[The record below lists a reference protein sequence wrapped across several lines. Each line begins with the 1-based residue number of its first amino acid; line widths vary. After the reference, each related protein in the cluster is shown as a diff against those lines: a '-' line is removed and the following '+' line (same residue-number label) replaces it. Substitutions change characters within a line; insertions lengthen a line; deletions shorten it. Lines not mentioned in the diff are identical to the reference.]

1 MLPTGAYCTQ
11 SDTPWPANGAGP
23 RHLRVRFPT
32 HWCDAIVHRGHR
44 DRAQSA
50 RKGTFMELKA
60 GVQLKS
66 AVSTTEVVVVR
77 APKDEVTLTCG
88 GAPMLGRDEESSGAA
103 IQAGDDGSSLLGKRY
118 VDETSEIEV
127 LCTKPGDGT
136 LAVDGRALELKS
148 AKPLPSS
155 D

>member
-1 MLPTGAYCTQ
+1 MCSAVSVFVYGSPLTGAVHIRTGRRR
-11 SDTPWPANGAGP
+11 DTGVQG
-23 RHLRVRFPT
+23 T
-32 HWCDAIVHRGHR
+32 
-44 DRAQSA
+44 
-50 RKGTFMELKA
+50 KGEVMELKA

-77 APKDEVTLTCG
+77 APKEQVTLTCG
-88 GAPMLGRDEESSGAA
+88 GVPMVGRDEDPAGGE
-103 IQAGDDGSSLLGKRY
+103 IPAGDDGSSLLGKRY
-118 VDETSEIEV
+118 VDDTSDIEV

-136 LAVDGRALELKS
+136 LAVEGRTLELKS